1 MKSGFGMHLAC
12 DAIRFRYCIA
22 QNGAEFLMKVAF
34 IRQSSGLVPFV
45 GEAQQFILTRQNFIA
60 L

>member
-1 MKSGFGMHLAC
+1 MHLAC